1 MSSGR
6 LIPFAVLVSTALASG
21 FSPQSS
27 QANRPWPPEV
37 QKVSNES
44 PAQSPEDE
52 LKTFYMPPGYR
63 VELVASEPLIQEPVA
78 LEWDLQG
85 RLWAVEMPGFMQD
98 ITGSTENDPIGR
110 VVVLEDTDHDGR
122 MDKRTVFADGL
133 VLGRSLKILDR
144 GVLVA
149 EPPNV
154 WLMRDTDGDLKADTK
169 ELVTNRYG
177 RRGIDPQENA
187 NGFAWGLDN
196 IMHTAGQSDIELR
209 LKNGSFEIL
218 NTLDRGEWGITED
231 DAGRDYRNT
240 NESALHVD
248 LVPTRYFARNPNL
261 LRTRGSYERLADDNP
276 DLNTVWPVR
285 PNPGT
290 NRAYQVGI
298 DRPDG
303 TLAKF
308 TSVCAPMVY
317 RGDRLPSELYGNV
330 FVVEP
335 AANLVSRIVID
346 DTGGT
351 VHARK
356 GYERGEFLASTDE
369 RFRPVYVSNAPDGL
383 LYIADLY
390 HGIIE
395 HRISITEYLRDQI
408 LSRHLQKPTG
418 LGRIFRVVHD
428 PVPPSGS
435 EPPQL
440 VAQNSPQPSAGSD
453 PAQGVV
459 GGTGAQLVA
468 LLTHPNGWWRDTA
481 QRLLIERHDVS
492 AVPALTKLAASDD
505 WKARLRA
512 LWTLD
517 GLDAIEPALVTRA
530 LEDASPDV
538 RAAAIRISER
548 WLANGDEAFVSA
560 AAKHI
565 DDPDP
570 RVRRQLAASL
580 GVLPEDARQRA
591 IVPLLERHAD
601 DPVTMD
607 AALSGLHGIE
617 SAVLEQLLNAA
628 NETPQQQA
636 AIAILTATIVRSG
649 DAAAAARVLDWTGQ
663 PTRTPW
669 QRSALLQGEEVALL
683 GAAIPGSRERR
694 EAPRATNLPCPTCEG
709 GRAGPGG
716 AYAFQ
721 RPGDPTI
728 ENGRRNTGG
737 RTLRLSA
744 EPTALE
750 HAAESNDDLGRR
762 ATAVLARVS
771 WPGKPGAEA
780 AVPPLTTA
788 EQQRFE
794 AGREIYRNIC
804 QACHQADGRGQE
816 KVAPPLVGSELALAA
831 PAVPVRILLNGKE
844 GAIGLMP
851 PIGSTLSDDQIASV
865 LTFVRRNWDQTGSPV
880 DPAVVKDTRALTA
893 ARSRPWTDEEL
904 RTLARTMK

>member
-6 LIPFAVLVSTALASG
+6 LVPFAVLLSTALASAVG
-21 FSPQSS
+21 LQSS

-44 PAQSPEDE
+44 PALSAEDE

-63 VELVASEPLIQEPVA
+63 VELVASEPLVQEPVA
-78 LEWDLQG
+78 LDWDLQG
-85 RLWAVEMPGFMQD
+85 RLWVVEMPGFMQD

-196 IMHTAGQSDIELR
+196 VMHTAGQSDIELR

-248 LVPTRYFARNPNL
+248 LVPTRYFARNPSL
-261 LRTRGSYERLADDNP
+261 LRTRGSYERLADENP

-335 AANLVSRIVID
+335 AANLVSRIVLD
-346 DTGGT
+346 DAGGT

-356 GYERGEFLASTDE
+356 SYERGEFLASTDE

-395 HRISITEYLRDQI
+395 HRISVTEYLRDQI
-408 LSRHLQKPTG
+408 LSRNLQKPTG

-428 PVPPSGS
+428 PM
-435 EPPQL
+435 
-440 VAQNSPQPSAGSD
+440 GSD
-453 PAQGVV
+453 PTGSDPRATQLV
-459 GGTGAQLVA
+459 GGGATGAQLVG

-481 QRLLIERHDVS
+481 QRLLIERHDLS
-492 AVPALTKLAASDD
+492 TVPALTKLASSDD

-538 RAAAIRISER
+538 RAAAVRMSER
-548 WLANGDEAFVSA
+548 WLARGDDAFVSA
-560 AAKHI
+560 TAKHI

-580 GVLPEDARQRA
+580 GALPEDVRERA
-591 IVPLLERHAD
+591 IVPLLARHAD
-601 DPVTMD
+601 DPVTLD

-617 SAVLEQLLNAA
+617 SAVLEQLLNTA
-628 NETPQQQA
+628 NETPQQDA
-636 AIAILTATIVRSG
+636 AITMLAATVVRSG
-649 DAAAAARVLDWTGQ
+649 DATAAARVLDWTGEAS
-663 PTRTPW
+663 RTPE
-669 QRSALLQGEEVALL
+669 QRSALLRGAEVALL
-683 GAAIPGSRERR
+683 NADMPGSVRR
-694 EAPRATNLPCPTCEG
+694 RQVPLAPDLPCPTCAG
-709 GRAGPGG
+709 GRGGPGG

-721 RPGDPTI
+721 RPGDPTL
-728 ENGRRNTGG
+728 NYGRRNQGG
-737 RTLRLSA
+737 RTLRLSV

-750 HAAESNDDLGRR
+750 AAANSQDDLGHRT
-762 ATAVLARVS
+762 TALLARVT

-780 AVPPLTTA
+780 AVAPLTPA

-816 KVAPPLVGSELALAA
+816 KVAPPLVGSELALAS
-831 PAVPVRILLNGKE
+831 PSVPVRILLNGKE

-851 PIGSTLSDDQIASV
+851 PIGTTLSDDQIASV

-880 DPAVVKDTRALTA
+880 DPALVKDTRALTA